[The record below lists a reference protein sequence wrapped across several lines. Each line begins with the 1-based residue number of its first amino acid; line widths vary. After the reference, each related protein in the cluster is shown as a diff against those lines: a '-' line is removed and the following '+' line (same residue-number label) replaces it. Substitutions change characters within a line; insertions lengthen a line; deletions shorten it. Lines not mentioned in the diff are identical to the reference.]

1 MPVSDTPSTAP
12 THLEAEV
19 RAIVRVLRSYGA
31 LPKPTLNRLVGASRW
46 RRGNLSDAL
55 EAAIA
60 QRRVRRLSAG
70 FYEARSPTAP
80 PGGRRP
86 ASR

>member
-1 MPVSDTPSTAP
+1 MPVSDTPTTAT

-31 LPKPTLNRLVGASRW
+31 LPKPTLRRLVGAHRW
-46 RRGNLSDAL
+46 RCGDLSNAL

-60 QRRVRRLSAG
+60 QRRVRPLGAG
-70 FYEARSPTAP
+70 FYEAYSPAAP
-80 PGGRRP
+80 PDGPRRE
-86 ASR
+86 SR

>member
-1 MPVSDTPSTAP
+1 MPVSDTPNTAP

-31 LPKPTLNRLVGASRW
+31 LPKAALNRLVGAHRW
-46 RRGNLSDAL
+46 RRGDLGSAL

-60 QRRVRRLSAG
+60 QRRVRHLGAG
-70 FYEARSPTAP
+70 FYEARGANPPTD
-80 PGGRRP
+80 GTRRP
-86 ASR
+86 SR